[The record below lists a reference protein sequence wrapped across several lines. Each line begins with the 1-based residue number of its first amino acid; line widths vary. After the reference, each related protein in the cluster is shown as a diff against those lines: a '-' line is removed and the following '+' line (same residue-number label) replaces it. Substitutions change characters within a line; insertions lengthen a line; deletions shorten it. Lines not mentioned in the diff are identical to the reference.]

1 MDEWLSQVYGT
12 GQSSDIEKTAQ
23 HMMLS
28 KLAEEEGIDLS
39 GLSDDELDALAQ
51 AVVSDDGAAGQDH
64 IEAAGGGGGDEEL
77 QAKFAEADFL
87 GRVMAHAYTQELQKI
102 AQEEG
107 AMPAAAPAEEKCKG
121 CEKPKSECTCPAAE
135 KTASAGPLARAIHR
149 LGGTVGG
156 GDDAAA
162 YVEKLAE
169 ARAEELAIGWLQEN
183 GYLK

>member
-12 GQSSDIEKTAQ
+12 GQSTDIEKTAQ
-23 HMMLS
+23 NMMLQ

-39 GLSDDELDALAQ
+39 GLDDAELDALAQ
-51 AVVSDDGAAGQDH
+51 AVAA
-64 IEAAGGGGGDEEL
+64 EEGGEFAEGGEGVEEGGEEEL

-107 AMPAAAPAEEKCKG
+107 GAPFPPKKKCEDCGKAE
-121 CEKPKSECTCPAAE
+121 CECPAAGE
-135 KTASAGPLARAIHR
+135 KTASGPLARAIHR
-149 LGGTVGG
+149 LGGTVDGG
-156 GDDAAA
+156 VEAE
-162 YVEKLAE
+162 VEKIAQ
-169 ARAEELAIGWLQEN
+169 ARAEELAVGWLQEN